1 MEFYKSKPII
11 VNALAGRELR
21 NKLISSNI
29 ANIDTPF
36 YKARDIDFETM
47 LNETANELYKTNQ
60 APMIAA
66 TDKKHFGFGMP
77 NKLATTNYRH
87 MQPIEV
93 ENAKKGTIFARDGHL
108 QRNDA
113 NTVDLDVETSELSK
127 NAIMISALD
136 SVLKKQSET
145 VRTIIESSSKL
156 S

>member
-1 MEFYKSKPII
+1 MEFYKSKPLI
-11 VNALAGRELR
+11 VSALAGRDLR

-36 YKARDIDFETM
+36 YKSRDIDFETA
-47 LNETANELYKTNQ
+47 LNENANKLYKTTQNAQ
-60 APMIAA
+60 IVA
-66 TDKKHFGFGMP
+66 TNFMHFGKGMS
-77 NKLATTNYRH
+77 NKLAVTNERH
-87 MQPIEV
+87 LQPLEF
-93 ENAKKGTIFARDGHL
+93 ENSENGTIFARDGHL

-136 SVLKKQSET
+136 SVLKKQSEV